1 MEVGV
6 QSILFQHPC
15 NIFITGPSG
24 CGKTEFVHKLI
35 DYRKDLFNIEPER
48 VVWCYKEWQQTYS
61 LMQEKFNS
69 QFNSQFEFIKF
80 VEGIPMDENEIVSDV
95 SIPHLIVFDDMLGE
109 KDEEKIKL
117 WFTRKGHHRNASVIY
132 ITQNMFQQSKSS
144 RTISLNSKY
153 MILFRNERDKNQIK
167 TLAQQM
173 QTPHL
178 LLAYEDA
185 TCMDHG
191 YLVIDF
197 HSRTNKE
204 LRLRTDIFHRWYTE
218 GDSRGPIVYS
228 SA

>member
-1 MEVGV
+1 MEVDV

-15 NIFITGPSG
+15 NIFFIGPRG

-35 DYRKDLFNIEPER
+35 DYRKDLFSIVPER
-48 VVWCYKEWQQTYS
+48 VVRCYKQWQQTYS

-69 QFNSQFEFIKF
+69 QFELIKF
-80 VEGIPMDENEIVSDV
+80 VEGIPMDENEIVNDV
-95 SIPHLIVFDDMLGE
+95 TVSHLIVFDDMLGE

-144 RTISLNSKY
+144 RTISLNSRY
-153 MILFRNERDKNQIK
+153 MILVRNERDKNQIK
-167 TLAQQM
+167 TLAQQI
-173 QTPHL
+173 QAPHL

-185 TCMDHG
+185 TSMDHG

-204 LRLRTDIFHRWYTE
+204 LRLRTDIFYRWYTE
-218 GDSRGPIVYS
+218 GDARGPIVYS

>member
-1 MEVGV
+1 
-6 QSILFQHPC
+6 
-15 NIFITGPSG
+15 
-24 CGKTEFVHKLI
+24 
-35 DYRKDLFNIEPER
+35 
-48 VVWCYKEWQQTYS
+48 
-61 LMQEKFNS
+61 MQEKFNS
-69 QFNSQFEFIKF
+69 QFELIKF

-95 SIPHLIVFDDMLGE
+95 SVPHLIVFDDMLGE

-144 RTISLNSKY
+144 RTISLNSRY

-167 TLAQQM
+167 TLDQQM

-185 TCMDHG
+185 TLLDHG
-191 YLVIDF
+191 YLVVDF

-218 GDSRGPIVYS
+218 GDDRGPIVYS

>member
-1 MEVGV
+1 M
-6 QSILFQHPC
+6 
-15 NIFITGPSG
+15 
-24 CGKTEFVHKLI
+24 
-35 DYRKDLFNIEPER
+35 
-48 VVWCYKEWQQTYS
+48 VWCYKEWQQTYS
-61 LMQEKFNS
+61 LLQDKFNS
-69 QFNSQFEFIKF
+69 QFELIKF

-95 SIPHLIVFDDMLGE
+95 TVPHLIVFDDMLGK

-144 RTISLNSKY
+144 RTISLNSRY
-153 MILFRNERDKNQIK
+153 MILFRNERDKNRIK

-178 LLAYEDA
+178 LPANEDA
-185 TCMDHG
+185 TSMDHG
-191 YLVIDF
+191 YLVVDF

-204 LRLRTDIFHRWYTE
+204 LRFRTDIFYRWYTE
-218 GDSRGPIVYS
+218 GDARGPIVYS

>member
-1 MEVGV
+1 MEVYV

-35 DYRKDLFNIEPER
+35 DSRKDLFNIAPER

-69 QFNSQFEFIKF
+69 QFELIKF

-95 SIPHLIVFDDMLGE
+95 TVPHLIVFDDMLGE
-109 KDEEKIKL
+109 KD
-117 WFTRKGHHRNASVIY
+117 
-132 ITQNMFQQSKSS
+132 MFQQSKSS
-144 RTISLNSKY
+144 RTINLNSRY

-173 QTPHL
+173 QAPHL
-178 LLAYEDA
+178 LLAYEDLHPWI
-185 TCMDHG
+185 T
-191 YLVIDF
+191 VI
-197 HSRTNKE
+197 
-204 LRLRTDIFHRWYTE
+204 
-218 GDSRGPIVYS
+218 
-228 SA
+228 

>member
-1 MEVGV
+1 MYNLFYFNIPAIFLSKVQAGV
-6 QSILFQHPC
+6 EKQ
-15 NIFITGPSG
+15 
-24 CGKTEFVHKLI
+24 FVHKLT
-35 DYRKDLFNIEPER
+35 DYRKDLFNIVFER

-69 QFNSQFEFIKF
+69 QFELIKF

-185 TCMDHG
+185 TSMDHG
-191 YLVIDF
+191 YLVVDF

-228 SA
+228 ST